1 MFSVNFV
8 INLKKC
14 FSLLL
19 RREKYRLS
27 LMVLGQTLLVVLDI
41 FSIGLIGLYISNSL
55 GLASTNESSGLS
67 RIISLDLLTDNGKLY
82 SLLVLAVILFILKTY
97 FSVLLT
103 KSILK
108 FFGKKSSDFSSELIE
123 DYFLSGLQGLNR
135 HNLQTFIFNVSRGTE
150 ILALQVLSPL
160 SMAFCDFILLLTISL
175 GLFLI
180 DPRVALVTIFI
191 FTVVVVVISK
201 LYGGKSSSLGGNARK
216 MTLEC
221 NGEIVKLHDSYRE
234 FFTKGKVNDSTTR
247 IKHIRFDLSQVLA
260 KVAFL
265 PYVGKYVIEV
275 TMILGGILVGIVTFS
290 FSTLSQAVSTLAIF
304 LVSASRLAPAIL
316 RIQQNYL
323 SIRTYQGMSLNVVDL
338 IAKARTERA
347 EKLSQVEPESSGA
360 FFVPKIEL
368 DKIEFQYANNANF
381 VLTVD
386 SLFIAPGQIVA
397 FVGPSGSGKS
407 TLVDIIL
414 GLLTPTSGL
423 VRVSG
428 EPPASALKNWPGM
441 VAYVPQNVSIFDGT
455 IRENLM
461 LGHDS
466 TDFDEKHLKKVIE
479 MAALKDY
486 LENSGI
492 GPATNLGSGGQL
504 LSGGQ
509 TQRIGIARALLTDP
523 KLLVLDE
530 ATSSLDVV
538 TEALINKMIKESK
551 GNRTIIVIAHRL
563 STVVEADLIVYIE
576 DGKIGATGSFEEV
589 RNQVPNFDKQAKLL
603 GL

>member
-1 MFSVNFV
+1 MFKFNFL
-8 INLKKC
+8 NNSKKC

-41 FSIGLIGLYISNSL
+41 FSIGLVGVYISNSL
-55 GLASTNESSGLS
+55 GMTSKNESSGIS
-67 RIISLDLLTDNGKLY
+67 RIISLVLLSGNGKPYL
-82 SLLVLAVILFILKTY
+82 LLVLAVILFILKTY

-108 FFGKKSSDFSSELIE
+108 FFGNKSSDFSSELIE
-123 DYFLSGLQGLNR
+123 EYFIYGLQGLNR
-135 HNLQTFIFNVSRGTE
+135 QNLQTFIFNVSRGTE

-175 GLFLI
+175 GLLLI
-180 DPRVALVTIFI
+180 DPRVALVTILI
-191 FTVVVVVISK
+191 FTLVVIVIGK
-201 LYGGKSSSLGGNARK
+201 LYGGKSSSLGGDARK

-221 NGEIVKLHDSYRE
+221 NSEIVKLHDSYRE
-234 FFTKGKVNDSTTR
+234 FFTKGKVNESTTN
-247 IKHIRFDLSQVLA
+247 IKQIRFELSQTLA

-275 TMILGGILVGIVTFS
+275 TMILGGILIGIVTFS

-316 RIQQNYL
+316 RMQQNYL
-323 SIRTYQGMSLNVVDL
+323 SIRTYQGMSLNIVDL
-338 IAKARTERA
+338 ITNARNERA
-347 EKLSQVEPESSGA
+347 RKLSLVETESSEE
-360 FFVPKIEL
+360 FFEPTIEL
-368 DKIEFQYANNANF
+368 DKVKFRYANNPNF
-381 VLTVD
+381 ALTVD
-386 SLFIAPGQIVA
+386 SLVIEPGQIVA

-407 TLVDIIL
+407 TLVDLIL
-414 GLLTPTSGL
+414 GLLTPTSGEI
-423 VRVSG
+423 RVSG
-428 EPPASALKNWPGM
+428 EPPASALKFWPGM

-455 IRENLM
+455 FRENLM

-466 TDFDEKHLKKVIE
+466 KDYDEKQLDKVIE
-479 MAALKDY
+479 MAALKDF
-486 LENSGI
+486 LDNSGI
-492 GPATNLGSGGQL
+492 GPATNLGSEGQL

-509 TQRIGIARALLTDP
+509 TQRIGIARALITDP

-538 TEALINKMIKESK
+538 TETLINKMIKESK
-551 GNRTIIVIAHRL
+551 GERTIIVIAHRL
-563 STVVEADLIVYIE
+563 STVVEADLVVYIE
-576 DGKIGATGSFEEV
+576 NGKIGAKGSFEEV
-589 RNQVPNFDKQAKLL
+589 RIQIPNFDKQAKLL

>member
-1 MFSVNFV
+1 MFTFNFL
-8 INLKKC
+8 NNSKKC
-14 FSLLL
+14 FSLLP

-41 FSIGLIGLYISNSL
+41 FSIGLVGVYISNSL
-55 GLASTNESSGLS
+55 GLTSANQSSGFS
-67 RIISLDLLTDNGKLY
+67 RIISLDFLSGNGKPHL
-82 SLLVLAVILFILKTY
+82 LLVIALVLFVLKTY

-108 FFGKKSSDFSSELIE
+108 FFGNKSSDFSSELIE
-123 DYFLSGLQGLNR
+123 EYFIYGLQGLNR
-135 HNLQTFIFNVSRGTE
+135 QNLQTFIFNVSRGTE

-160 SMAFCDFILLLTISL
+160 SMAFCDLILLLTISL
-175 GLFLI
+175 GLFFI
-180 DPRVALVTIFI
+180 DPRVALVTFLI
-191 FTVVVVVISK
+191 FTLVVIVISK
-201 LYGGKSSSLGGNARK
+201 LYGGKSSSLGGNART

-221 NGEIVKLHDSYRE
+221 NSEIVKLHDSYRE
-234 FFTKGKVNDSTTR
+234 FFTKGKVNDSTTK
-247 IKHIRFDLSQVLA
+247 IKQIRFEQSQVLA

-265 PYVGKYVIEV
+265 PYVGKYVIEA
-275 TMILGGILVGIVTFS
+275 TMILGGILIGIVTFS
-290 FSTLSQAVSTLAIF
+290 FSTLSQAVSTLTIF

-323 SIRTYQGMSLNVVDL
+323 SIRTYQGMSLNIVDL
-338 IAKARTERA
+338 ITNARNERA
-347 EKLSQVEPESSGA
+347 RKPSLKEPESSEE
-360 FFVPKIEL
+360 FFEPKIEL
-368 DKIEFQYANNANF
+368 DKIEFRYANNPNF

-386 SLFIAPGQIVA
+386 SLSIEPGQIVA

-414 GLLTPTSGL
+414 GLLTPTSG
-423 VRVSG
+423 VIRVSG
-428 EPPASALKNWPGM
+428 EPPASALTYWPGM

-455 IRENLM
+455 FRENLM

-466 TDFDEKHLKKVIE
+466 KDYDEKQLDKVIE
-479 MAALKDY
+479 MAALKDF
-486 LENSGI
+486 LDNSGI
-492 GPATNLGSGGQL
+492 GTATNLGSEGQL

-509 TQRIGIARALLTDP
+509 TQRIGIARALITDP

-538 TEALINKMIKESK
+538 TETLINKMIKESK
-551 GNRTIIVIAHRL
+551 GERTIIVIAHRL
-563 STVVEADLIVYIE
+563 STVVEADLVVYIE
-576 DGKIGATGSFEEV
+576 NGKIGATGSFEEV
-589 RNQVPNFDKQAKLL
+589 RIQVPNFDKQAKLL